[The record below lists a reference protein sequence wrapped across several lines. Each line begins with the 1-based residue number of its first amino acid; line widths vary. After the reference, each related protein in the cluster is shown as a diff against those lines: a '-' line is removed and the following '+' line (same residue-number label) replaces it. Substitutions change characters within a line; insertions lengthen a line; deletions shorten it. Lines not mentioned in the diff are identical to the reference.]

1 MFIIRRRAV
10 SPSPATTNAN
20 INAPTDTST
29 ANAVAV
35 ANGNEI
41 ANRIINY
48 TTASNLSSPNTPG
61 MHSTQMRSFIRV
73 KLIFIKCG
81 LLSTHTHAYM
91 YTRIRTRIRA
101 HMHTRIRRYTLIH
114 AHTRLRTPN
123 IYLSYLLAFANEL
136 CIIHHDNSYAREIC
150 SNDLYCCFFFFS
162 ECRCYTTIKAHAAT
176 WNKPRGVYFCCR
188 YDFMCI
194 DS

>member
-114 AHTRLRTPN
+114 AHTITHIRGLITKKHPFRN
-123 IYLSYLLAFANEL
+123 MSAYVGV
-136 CIIHHDNSYAREIC
+136 DDSYA
-150 SNDLYCCFFFFS
+150 Y
-162 ECRCYTTIKAHAAT
+162 
-176 WNKPRGVYFCCR
+176 VYLHT
-188 YDFMCI
+188 DT
-194 DS
+194 